1 MKNLKIIGLYLLII
15 IFPFV
20 GAGLYVSKRSNNKWK
35 GIFIAV
41 IAGLLM
47 FAAVGEETKPDSGA
61 TQIFELSKELEEKE
75 AKILELEQK
84 PEATKEAVKEIKESV
99 KPTKKEYT
107 FSSGNY
113 IAGEDFPAGRYDII
127 AVKGNGN
134 VYSDNSFDGGINAVM
149 GVGDEEFYEKEY
161 KNITLKNKIG
171 LHVSGVTIKLVYKG
185 D

>member
-1 MKNLKIIGLYLLII
+1 MKNLKVIGLYILII
-15 IFPFV
+15 LFPFV
-20 GAGLYVSKRSNNKWK
+20 GAGMYIAKRSNNKWK

-47 FAAVGEETKPDSGA
+47 FAAVGEETKTDSGA
-61 TQIFELSKELEEKE
+61 TQIFELSQELEKKE
-75 AKILELEQK
+75 AKIEELEAVK
-84 PEATKEAVKEIKESV
+84 PEATKEAKKTA

-171 LHVSGVTIKLVYKG
+171 LHVADVKIKLVWKG
-185 D
+185 DL